1 MIKNLFY
8 KKLIVK
14 LANGNKEQMIQEI
27 SKMAS
32 RSHKK
37 IGEIISETGSDDP
50 KDIVEFICKQLK
62 LNTNYDNPS
71 NA

>member
-27 SKMAS
+27 GKMCR

-37 IGEIISETGSDDP
+37 IAEIIGETGSEDP
-50 KDIVEFICKQLK
+50 KEIVEYICKQLK
-62 LNTNYDNPS
+62 LNTNDDNP
-71 NA
+71 